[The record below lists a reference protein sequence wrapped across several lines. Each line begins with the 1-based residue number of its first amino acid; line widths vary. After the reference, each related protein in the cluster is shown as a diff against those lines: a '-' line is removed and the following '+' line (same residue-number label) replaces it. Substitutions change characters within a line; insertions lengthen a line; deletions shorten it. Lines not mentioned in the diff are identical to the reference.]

1 MPYPIE
7 AAPNRPLAA
16 AGMVLI
22 FAVVIGFTDNYVR
35 VIATD
40 GGLWQFH
47 AIRTAM
53 VFTLVGLAAVP
64 LALRLRPNRPRA
76 VALRSLLHG
85 SAMLVYFGCLAFL
98 PVAQVAA
105 GLFVAPIFVLLFSRF
120 AFGHRI
126 GPYRIAAV
134 AVGFLGILMV
144 LGPEARGSLGL
155 YSVLPVA
162 AGALYALG
170 NIATREWCGGESA
183 LVLTLG
189 FFAALG
195 LFGLVG
201 MGLLAL
207 WPLPVAAGEAG
218 FVTRGAVWPSGAF
231 LFWTMVQAVGSLG
244 GVMAAVRA
252 YQLAEASR
260 VAIFE
265 YMVLPIAA
273 LWGWVLWAEVP
284 GALAVLGMVFIF
296 AAGAVIALRTP

>member
-1 MPYPIE
+1 MPQPTDPV
-7 AAPNRPLAA
+7 PNRPLAA

-22 FAVVIGFTDNYVR
+22 FAVLIGFTDNYVR
-35 VIATD
+35 VIASD

-53 VFTLVGLAAVP
+53 VFVLVGLAAVP
-64 LALRLRPNRPRA
+64 LALRLRPRRPRA

-85 SAMLVYFGCLAFL
+85 AAMLIYFGCLAFL

-120 AFGHRI
+120 AFGHHI

-134 AVGFLGILMV
+134 AVGFVGILMV

-155 YSVLPVA
+155 YSALPVA

-201 MGLLAL
+201 MGFLAL
-207 WPLPVAAGEAG
+207 WPLPVVAGEAG

-231 LFWTMVQAVGSLG
+231 LFWTLVQAVGSLA
-244 GVMAAVRA
+244 GVMAVVRA

-265 YMVLPIAA
+265 YLVLPVAA
-273 LWGWVLWAEVP
+273 LWGWFLWGEVP
-284 GALAVLGMVFIF
+284 GALAALGMGLIF